1 MAESIKKILI
11 VGKGAREHSLGW
23 KLNRTG
29 SVKKLYFTE
38 GNAGTAG
45 IGQNIDIA
53 PEDIDRTLNFAVD
66 NKIDLTIAS
75 SDRPLAAG
83 IVNAFE
89 ETGLKIFGATKEAA
103 KLEWSKA
110 WAVHFMERHN
120 IPHPETWICYSSDE
134 ALKLLQS
141 KTLPTDVVIKPD
153 GLTDGKGVE
162 IALGMGYEN
171 LAAEKMVIERL
182 TGGKFGVASRPTLI
196 QERLI
201 GKEASIFILTDG
213 ENFVPMVSAADHKTL
228 NFMSGSPMTG
238 GMGGFSPALE
248 GEREPGFMEEFNKQ
262 IIEPI
267 IKPTIEG
274 MREEGYPYKGVL
286 YVGLMLTKEG
296 PKVLEYNARFG
307 DPETQLQMRLLD
319 SNLLTPLLACI
330 TGGLNESQIKF
341 HRRNFSAGV
350 VLATEGYP
358 ENPVGGDIIY
368 GLDNIKDRNIVV
380 FHAGTKMDNE
390 DILTTGGRALMVT
403 AIDKSLGMAR
413 QRLKRIISEGGIHFR
428 GMQYRKD

>member
-120 IPHPETWICYSSDE
+120 IPHPYTKIFYSTSE
-134 ALKLLQS
+134 ALQFLES
-141 KTLPTDVVIKPD
+141 PEGHSRDWVIKPD
-153 GLTDGKGVE
+153 GLTDGKGVTIPKDHKMAERE
-162 IALGMGYEN
+162 I
-171 LAAEKMVIERL
+171 ISRL
-182 TGGKFGVASRPTLI
+182 TAGKYGVASKPTLI
-196 QERLI
+196 QEKLK
-201 GKEASIFILTDG
+201 GLELSIFAFSDG
-213 ENFVPMVSAADHKTL
+213 ENVVPLTSVSDHKQITGDPL
-228 NFMSGSPMTG
+228 SPMTG
-238 GMGGFSPALE
+238 GMGGFSPVYLDTY
-248 GEREPGFMEEFNKQ
+248 M
-262 IIEPI
+262 
-267 IKPTIEG
+267 TD
-274 MREEGYPYKGVL
+274 
-286 YVGLMLTKEG
+286 MLQDT
-296 PKVLEYNARFG
+296 
-307 DPETQLQMRLLD
+307 
-319 SNLLTPLLACI
+319 
-330 TGGLNESQIKF
+330 
-341 HRRNFSAGV
+341 
-350 VLATEGYP
+350 
-358 ENPVGGDIIY
+358 
-368 GLDNIKDRNIVV
+368 
-380 FHAGTKMDNE
+380 
-390 DILTTGGRALMVT
+390 VT
-403 AIDKSLGMAR
+403 
-413 QRLKRIISEGGIHFR
+413 
-428 GMQYRKD
+428 